1 MNFRRVFID
10 ANVILDLFDPD
21 RPNSDY
27 SVTVIDCLLEE
38 KSELFTSCD
47 LITTVYYVLSKI
59 NRDKA
64 LKSIEATAEIFSLIS
79 FSNDEIFEAI
89 GLIRKNKNFR
99 DLEDTVQ
106 CVLAKK
112 ENCDLIL
119 TNDRRFF
126 SPDIKIATTKEFVE
140 NLSL

>member
-1 MNFRRVFID
+1 MNFGRVFVD

-21 RPNSDY
+21 RSNSDY
-27 SVTVIDCLLEE
+27 SVTVIDYLLEK
-38 KSELFTSCD
+38 KSELFASYD
-47 LITTVYYVLSKI
+47 LITTIYYVLSKI
-59 NRDKA
+59 DRDKA
-64 LKSIEATAEIFSLIS
+64 LKSIEATAEIFSLIP

-89 GLIRKNKNFR
+89 GLIRKDKKFK

-106 CVLAKK
+106 YVLAKK

-119 TNDRRFF
+119 VNDRGFF